1 MKTKKTNMKTRK
13 ISILFIAFIAI
24 TNILVAQPN
33 ITSEER
39 AKMETDWMKTDLN
52 LDASTALN
60 IEAIN
65 LKYATKRKEM
75 MQEMRNSGGE
85 PDREAMRENMQ
96 TLNEEKNNELK
107 LVLTQEQYVKYLE
120 LAPEKNQKGSKPNSK
135 KKKGKGKKVV
145 QE

>member
-1 MKTKKTNMKTRK
+1 MKTRK
-13 ISILFIAFIAI
+13 ISILFIAFMAI
-24 TNILVAQPN
+24 TTILAAQPN
-33 ITSEER
+33 ITAEEK
-39 AKMETDWMKTDLN
+39 AKMETEWMKTDLN
-52 LDASTALN
+52 LDETTALN
-60 IEAIN
+60 VESIN

-85 PDREAMRENMQ
+85 PDREAMRETMQ

-107 LVLTQEQYVKYLE
+107 LVLTQEQYIKYLE
-120 LAPEKNQKGSKPNSK
+120 LAPERNQKGPKPNPK